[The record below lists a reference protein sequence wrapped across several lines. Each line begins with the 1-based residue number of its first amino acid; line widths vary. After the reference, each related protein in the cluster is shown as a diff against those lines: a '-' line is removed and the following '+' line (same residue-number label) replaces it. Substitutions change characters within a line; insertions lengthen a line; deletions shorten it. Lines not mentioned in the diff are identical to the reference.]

1 MTRPARVS
9 HTAPVTDTGSENGT
23 ATPSSVETGNSA
35 NETPAWFR
43 AYVEM
48 ADKRFEGLSARLP
61 KPDPSKR
68 TEPANGAA
76 TAETSTKPSGV
87 TQSELDA
94 SMRLGELRQSLPE
107 EVRGDLDELRG
118 EGLTLDQLLKVGERM
133 ARRAANALSDS
144 EPANGS
150 PRGLAANAAQSTA
163 PHYPTSIPE
172 LMQVKESNP
181 EAFRLLMRDPAFDPS
196 LLPRS

>member
-1 MTRPARVS
+1 MTDS
-9 HTAPVTDTGSENGT
+9 GSENGT
-23 ATPSSVETGNSA
+23 TAPTSAEAGDSA
-35 NETPAWFR
+35 NEPPAWFR

-61 KPDPSKR
+61 KPTPSKR
-68 TEPANGAA
+68 TEPANGSA
-76 TAETSTKPSGV
+76 TVEASTKPTGV

-107 EVRGDLDELRG
+107 DVRGDLDELRG

-133 ARRAANALSDS
+133 ARRAANASSDS

-150 PRGLAANAAQSTA
+150 PRGLAANAAPSTA

-172 LMQVKESNP
+172 LMQVKSSNP
-181 EAFRLLMRDPAFDPS
+181 EAYRLLMRDPAFDPT

>member
-1 MTRPARVS
+1 M
-9 HTAPVTDTGSENGT
+9 HTAPVAENGSENGT
-23 ATPSSVETGNSA
+23 AAPSSTETGNSA

-43 AYVEM
+43 AYV
-48 ADKRFEGLSARLP
+48 AATDKRFEGLSARLP
-61 KPDPSKR
+61 KPASSKL
-68 TEPANGAA
+68 TEPANGSA

-107 EVRGDLDELRG
+107 DVRGDLDELRG

-133 ARRAANALSDS
+133 ARRAANASSDS
-144 EPANGS
+144 EAANAS

-181 EAFRLLMRDPAFDPS
+181 EAYKLLMRDPAFDPT
-196 LLPRS
+196 LLSRS